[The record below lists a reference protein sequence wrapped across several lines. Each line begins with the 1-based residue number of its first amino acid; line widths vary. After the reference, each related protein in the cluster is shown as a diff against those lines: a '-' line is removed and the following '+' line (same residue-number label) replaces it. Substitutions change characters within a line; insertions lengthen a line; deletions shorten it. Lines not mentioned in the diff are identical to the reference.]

1 MRRTQRR
8 RARGFTA
15 LLVIVIVALMT
26 LVSLTLLDQVG
37 LDLLLVG
44 EGRRTVEAKALA
56 DSAVFEVA
64 NDQRT
69 GPLLPDFTSHTM
81 AVTVRPHTG
90 SVLASRSDRSYEG
103 SIRLLRFV
111 PLGESSQ
118 SWSRALVYELSIDAT
133 AANGDATDAVRTE
146 VYKTVAVPADTV
158 FPRRHAR

>member
-1 MRRTQRR
+1 MMRRRKR

-26 LVSLTLLDQVG
+26 LVSLTLLDLVG

-56 DSAVFEVA
+56 DSAVFEIA

-69 GPLLPDFTSHTM
+69 GPMLPDFTSDTM
-81 AVTVRPHTG
+81 SVTVRPATN
-90 SVLASRSDRSYEG
+90 SVLAARSDRDYDG
-103 SIRLLRFV
+103 TIRLLRFV

-118 SWSRALVYELSIDAT
+118 SWSRALVYELSIEAS

-146 VYKTVAVPADTV
+146 VYKTVAVPSDTV